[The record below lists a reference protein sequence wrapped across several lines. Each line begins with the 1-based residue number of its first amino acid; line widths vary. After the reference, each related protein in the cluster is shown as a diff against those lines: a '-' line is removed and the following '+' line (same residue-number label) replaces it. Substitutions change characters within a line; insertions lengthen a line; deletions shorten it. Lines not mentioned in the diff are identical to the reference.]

1 MRGKLDRGTRASFA
15 RTCLGKA
22 GPRLAQSPSAIPPTR
37 VPRTCR
43 GRVTSASASSPQEH
57 GGYGFCFGSAAG
69 SRQKPA
75 RVDQGCQGMRTSDP
89 RFPDAPS
96 PLAASPWLVFGTPEL
111 DRDRRLFQLRGCV
124 REPSA
129 GEAAPV
135 GLRSVAHRRVGHD
148 LAKLLSAAA
157 GDGDLGSP
165 LQRVLA

>member
-22 GPRLAQSPSAIPPTR
+22 RPRLAQSPSAIPPTR

-43 GRVTSASASSPQEH
+43 GRVTSASASSPRSTEVMA
-57 GGYGFCFGSAAG
+57 SASAPP
-69 SRQKPA
+69 PA
-75 RVDQGCQGMRTSDP
+75 RGKSRHGWTRAVRACVQATLDSPMPLPARGEPVVGVRRSRTRS
-89 RFPDAPS
+89 RSQAIS
-96 PLAASPWLVFGTPEL
+96 TKS
-111 DRDRRLFQLRGCV
+111 CV
-124 REPSA
+124 RAPWA